1 MTSKVNKLTKC
12 QQNFIDELFK
22 SGSDEASVC
31 AKNNISDTLYRR
43 WLNQKAFTDELI
55 FRGGCARRASRI
67 LLTQYLT
74 VAAAKLVALTG
85 SDKEETARRACLDIL
100 SLNDTKTASDD
111 EIPTETPAL
120 NISPQT
126 ASKLLKVLAE
136 AD

>member
-1 MTSKVNKLTKC
+1 MNKLTKR
-12 QQNFIDELFK
+12 QLKFIDELFK
-22 SGSDEASVC
+22 SGGDEASAC
-31 AKNNISDTLYRR
+31 AKNNISDTVYRR

-55 FRGGCARRASRI
+55 FRSDCAKRASKI

-100 SLNDTKTASDD
+100 SLNDAETASD
-111 EIPTETPAL
+111 EEMPTDAPVL
-120 NISPQT
+120 NISPQM

-136 AD
+136 DS

>member
-1 MTSKVNKLTKC
+1 MNKLNKR
-12 QQNFIDELFK
+12 QLDFIDELFRA
-22 SGSDEASVC
+22 GTDEASAC
-31 AKNNISDTLYRR
+31 AKNNISGALYRQ

-55 FRGGCARRASRI
+55 FRGESAKRASRI
-67 LLTQYLT
+67 LLSQYLT

-100 SLNDTKTASDD
+100 SLDNGRQADD
-111 EIPTETPAL
+111 DETPAEEPQL
-120 NISPQT
+120 NISPET